1 MEENGE
7 SEKHWERDECLRRVE
22 RNKHH
27 MQAMGQNGT
36 LNAVKQK
43 KKSENVKYGT
53 RELKIIIGRYSV
65 CNYVY
70 CVAVQVEC

>member
-36 LNAVKQK
+36 LNAVK
-43 KKSENVKYGT
+43 
-53 RELKIIIGRYSV
+53 
-65 CNYVY
+65 
-70 CVAVQVEC
+70 